1 MSYNPIQDTEREIQ
15 QAVLPQVDDVVCVV
29 ELFSTVLP
37 ERLTVTKGTLGRVL
51 DIKSAERLVFINF
64 RLPDHRQMIM
74 VPFYMVHVLKVA
86 KAPFYI
92 TWLDSS
98 EIVHGEIIAS
108 LNAATR
114 RFSRMK
120 DINPRALL
128 ADANFEVLDY
138 SYWFHSDQRMQRRS
152 YLDTDGDYRYLK
164 DGDMNVFKEWWS
176 QRPQKL
182 HACGCGRVWI
192 GIMLVLL
199 LLIVVGGWGGWVYHQ
214 QEIPV
219 YVVPY
224 GVLDQ
229 APNVHTAIVAPA
241 GLVLIQHNR
250 PDEAGGASGAIYQEL
265 GISRAGGFGP
275 EVTESITVPSDAKL
289 VFYEAHF
296 DVIHVAA
303 PKLEEAQ
310 DQADACERLIS
321 SYTNVFKEFASNKW
335 AGSLN
340 ELRLLPIAGGIFAGS
355 YKQSLPMMTA
365 TAVDQALSDLKG
377 DPWIDAV
384 FKCTT
389 IKMCIFKG
397 EEHDDYR
404 KAFAHRGDQ
413 GHCHRQPARS
423 TTTTMITT
431 STSTETTT
439 MNNDP
444 ELQGHE
450 PDFQGHEPDFQ
461 GHEPDFHS
469 HEPDFSGPGH

>member
-229 APNVHTAIVAPA
+229 APNVRTAIVDPA
-241 GLVLIQHNR
+241 GLYFIKHNR

-265 GISRAGGFGP
+265 NISRAGGFGP
-275 EVTESITVPSDAKL
+275 DVTNSIVETSDAKS

-303 PKLEEAQ
+303 PDLREVQ
-310 DQADACERLIS
+310 DQADACKKLIS
-321 SYTNVFKEFASNKW
+321 SYTNVFKEFASNQRN
-335 AGSLN
+335 LH
-340 ELRLLPIAGGIFAGS
+340 ELRLLPVSGGIFAGK
-355 YKQSLPMMTA
+355 YLPSLPIMTA
-365 TAVDQALSDLKG
+365 TAVDKALSDLKG
-377 DPWIDAV
+377 STWIDV
-384 FKCTT
+384 LKRTT
-389 IKMCIFKG
+389 LKMCIFTAA
-397 EEHDDYR
+397 EQDSYMD
-404 KAFAHRGDQ
+404 AFTRRGDQ
-413 GHCHRQPARS
+413 GVRSCH
-423 TTTTMITT
+423 M
-431 STSTETTT
+431 
-439 MNNDP
+439 
-444 ELQGHE
+444 QG
-450 PDFQGHEPDFQ
+450 DVDG
-461 GHEPDFHS
+461 
-469 HEPDFSGPGH
+469 